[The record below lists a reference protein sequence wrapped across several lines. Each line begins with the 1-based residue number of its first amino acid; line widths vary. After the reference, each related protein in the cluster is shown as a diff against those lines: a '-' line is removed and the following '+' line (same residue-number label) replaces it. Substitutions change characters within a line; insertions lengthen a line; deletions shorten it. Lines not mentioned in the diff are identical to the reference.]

1 MIDIADGITSIE
13 VGPDEIPHLFENA
26 LGNSASQ
33 ERPLAFRHATGAR
46 VTVKFSRPAPIP
58 PNSEVRLYYDIAEN
72 GGLRLIVGVPLLT
85 HTTVR
90 QGRPG
95 LAYRYRLS
103 HWIAAPSVMCFIPP
117 ECTASRVA

>member
-13 VGPDEIPHLFENA
+13 VRPDEIPYPVENG
-26 LGNSASQ
+26 LVSPASQ
-33 ERPLAFRHATGAR
+33 ERPPAFRPATGAR
-46 VTVKFSRPAPIP
+46 VTVEFRRATPIP

-72 GGLRLIVGVPLLT
+72 GGLRVIVGVPLLT

-90 QGRPG
+90 QGHAG

-103 HWIAAPSVMCFIPP
+103 HWIAAPSVMRFIPA
-117 ECTASRVA
+117 EWAAARVA